1 MTLKNMALTPDEAKE
16 EMGCCAP
23 SDSADNDAPKY
34 PYGLTLNLDDEVL
47 AKLGITSPPTVGS
60 RMTLTAVVNVT
71 STSQYATQSGTDASV
86 NLQITDMELA
96 GPPAG
101 DQAQRMYPGMNP

>member
-1 MTLKNMALTPDEAKE
+1 MALKSMALTPDEAKE
-16 EMGCCAP
+16 EMGCCASP
-23 SDSADNDAPKY
+23 DSADDDAPKY

-47 AKLGITSPPTVGS
+47 AKLGITTPPTVGT
-60 RMTLTAVVNVT
+60 RMMVTAMVNVT

-86 NLQITDMELA
+86 NLQITDMDLTGA
-96 GPPAG
+96 PAS